1 MSLSFEEEDP
11 PMQRKSGFM
20 VTGLFLCAV
29 ALAAPPVFAQAE
41 GILSGTVKGL
51 DGKPL
56 ADATLVLKQTKT
68 GVVSSAKTDKNGHY
82 ILEGLRVGPYEF
94 ELKDAAGVSQLQSK
108 FDIHIGQNPLDLNL
122 KDLITPE
129 QLAARKKSEQETQS
143 FQSMKAA
150 FDAGHS
156 LMAQAQQLR
165 TDISKAPADQRGPM
179 KEKLNGIYQEA
190 LQDFQT
196 AQAAATEKDP
206 NQHLF
211 WFNIADAY
219 EGLGKNEE
227 AVGAYQKAIELAQ
240 GVTGKQ
246 APAPSQIAS
255 YYANLGNLYGK
266 MGKVDDA
273 NKAYAA
279 AAAADPANAGTVWLN
294 SGIVLYKANRL
305 NEAVV
310 PLQKA
315 TELLPNNAQA
325 WYLLGAALVSEMD
338 FKQEGEK
345 SIPVLKPGTVE
356 AYQKC
361 LALDPNG
368 PWGAQAKDAIDA
380 LNAQGA
386 GIDTKVKVKKG
397 KG

>member
-1 MSLSFEEEDP
+1 
-11 PMQRKSGFM
+11 M
-20 VTGLFLCAV
+20 VTGLFLFAV

-219 EGLGKNEE
+219 DGLGKNEE

>member
-1 MSLSFEEEDP
+1 
-11 PMQRKSGFM
+11 MQRKLGFM

-219 EGLGKNEE
+219 DGLGKNEE

>member
-1 MSLSFEEEDP
+1 
-11 PMQRKSGFM
+11 MQRKSGFM

>member
-11 PMQRKSGFM
+11 PMQRKLGFM

-219 EGLGKNEE
+219 DGLGKNEE

>member
-1 MSLSFEEEDP
+1 
-11 PMQRKSGFM
+11 MQRKLGFM

>member
-1 MSLSFEEEDP
+1 
-11 PMQRKSGFM
+11 
-20 VTGLFLCAV
+20 
-29 ALAAPPVFAQAE
+29 
-41 GILSGTVKGL
+41 
-51 DGKPL
+51 
-56 ADATLVLKQTKT
+56 
-68 GVVSSAKTDKNGHY
+68 
-82 ILEGLRVGPYEF
+82 
-94 ELKDAAGVSQLQSK
+94 
-108 FDIHIGQNPLDLNL
+108 
-122 KDLITPE
+122 
-129 QLAARKKSEQETQS
+129 
-143 FQSMKAA
+143 
-150 FDAGHS
+150 
-156 LMAQAQQLR
+156 
-165 TDISKAPADQRGPM
+165 M

>member
-11 PMQRKSGFM
+11 PMQRKLGFM
-20 VTGLFLCAV
+20 FTGLFLCAV